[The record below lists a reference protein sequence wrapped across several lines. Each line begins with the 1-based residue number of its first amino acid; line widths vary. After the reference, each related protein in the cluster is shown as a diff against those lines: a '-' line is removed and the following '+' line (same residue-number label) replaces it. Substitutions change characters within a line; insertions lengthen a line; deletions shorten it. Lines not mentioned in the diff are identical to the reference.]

1 MVTKIKANP
10 TVATYA
16 GFAFFEVNEF
26 NIYNMVKEMEIY
38 KRMITTLEGE
48 VSHYKP
54 DMTSMEKFK
63 AYTFELHN
71 ELNVA

>member
-1 MVTKIKANP
+1 
-10 TVATYA
+10 
-16 GFAFFEVNEF
+16 
-26 NIYNMVKEMEIY
+26 MVKEMEIY
-38 KRMITTLEGE
+38 KRRITTLEGE
-48 VSHYKP
+48 VAHYKA